1 MRRPSRS
8 AHGRALAA
16 GVSLLLAAG
25 LLSSCSSDE
34 PEDTDLV
41 AQAQEVQYRNDL
53 AEQQEIDRRAAS
65 LPASPAGTVTIDGET
80 DHSLTTELT
89 SELVR
94 SGTGTTVD
102 LGHSGEDE
110 AFRRL
115 CAGEVDLVDSVREI
129 SRAEWDACR
138 AVGLDVVQFQLAA
151 DAVVVAIKS
160 ETDVGG
166 DCLSTQ
172 QVQDIYRAGSPVT
185 NWDQVGLDSVPLGV
199 AGPDQDNDAFTF
211 FGQVVLDA
219 PEPSMVNLRSDY
231 EAHDTDQQ
239 SRSFVVGSPKDKLL
253 ADLNA
258 DRQRVREDLRSQ
270 LTTKWQVV
278 QDALEEVRAAQAEVE
293 KGVRDRRPAATQARD
308 RQRLVQARA
317 AWRQAR
323 AEKDQVL
330 AQWQASRTAA
340 ESSAAAAQRYAAT
353 HGHVSYFRFS
363 YYELFEDQLRPFE
376 ITLPDG
382 ERNCVFPSQRTI
394 VSGQYPL
401 AQRLLLTTTTRSLER
416 SEVSDL
422 LEFYLEH
429 AVDGAE
435 EQRLVALP
443 DAQVAQQLAVV
454 RGETPPVLVAPEA
467 PVESSEATVPRDE
480 PAR

>member
-1 MRRPSRS
+1 MRRPSRP
-8 AHGRALAA
+8 ARTLAA
-16 GVSLLLAAG
+16 GAGLVLAAG
-25 LLSSCSSDE
+25 LLGSCSAEE
-34 PEDTDLV
+34 PAGTDLV

-53 AEQQEIDRRAAS
+53 AEQQEIARRAAT
-65 LPASPAGTVTIDGET
+65 LPTSPAGTVTIDGET
-80 DHSLTTELT
+80 EGSLTTELT

-102 LGHSGEDE
+102 VGHGGEDQ
-110 AFRRL
+110 AFGRL
-115 CAGEVDLVDSVREI
+115 CAGEIDVVDSVREI

-172 QVQDIYRAGSPVT
+172 QIQDIYRAGSPVT
-185 NWDQVGLDSVPLGV
+185 SWDQLGLDAVPLSV
-199 AGPDQDNDAFTF
+199 AGPDLDNDAFTF

-219 PEPSMVNLRSDY
+219 PEPSLVNLRSDY
-231 EAHDTDQQ
+231 EARDTDQQ
-239 SRSFVVGSPKDKLL
+239 SRTFVVGSPRDREL
-253 ADLNA
+253 AGLNA

-270 LTTKWQVV
+270 LTARWQVV
-278 QDALEEVRAAQAEVE
+278 QDALEEVRTAQAEVE
-293 KGVRDRRPAATQARD
+293 KGVRDQRPASTRARD
-308 RQRLVQARA
+308 RQRLVAARA

-330 AQWQASRTAA
+330 AQWQAAKTEA
-340 ESSAAAAQRYAAT
+340 EGTAAAAQRYAAT
-353 HGHVSYFRFS
+353 VGHVSYFRFS

-376 ITLPDG
+376 VTLPDG

-401 AQRLLLTTTTRSLER
+401 ARRLLLTTTTRSLER
-416 SEVSDL
+416 RDVAGL
-422 LEFYLEH
+422 LEFYLQH
-429 AVDGAE
+429 AVESAE
-435 EQRLVALP
+435 DQRLVALP

-454 RGETPPVLVAPEA
+454 RGEAEPVLVAPDA
-467 PVESSEATVPRDE
+467 PVEASEANVPTDE

>member
-1 MRRPSRS
+1 MRGPSSTTPAR
-8 AHGRALAA
+8 
-16 GVSLLLAAG
+16 GVAVGVGLLLAAG
-25 LLSSCSSDE
+25 LLTACSSDE
-34 PEDTDLV
+34 PEGTDLV
-41 AQAQEVQYRNDL
+41 AQAQEVQYRNEL
-53 AEQQEIDRRAAS
+53 AQQQEIARRAAN
-65 LPASPAGTVTIDGET
+65 LPSIPAGTVVVDGET
-80 DHSLTTELT
+80 EHSLTTELT

-94 SGTGTTVD
+94 SGTGTSVD
-102 LGHSGEDE
+102 VGHSGQDQ
-110 AFRRL
+110 AFQRL
-115 CAGEVDLVDSVREI
+115 CAGEVDLVDSTREI

-185 NWDQVGLDSVPLGV
+185 NWDQLGLDEVPLGV
-199 AGPDQDNDAFTF
+199 AGPGQDNAAFTF

-219 PEPSMVNLRSDY
+219 PEPSLVNLRSDY
-231 EAHDTDQQ
+231 SARDTDEQ
-239 SRSFVVGSPKDKLL
+239 SRMFVVGTMRDKKL
-253 ADLNA
+253 ASVNA
-258 DRQRVREDLRSQ
+258 DRQRVREELKSQ
-270 LTTKWQVV
+270 LTAKWQVV

-293 KGVRDRRPAATQARD
+293 KGIRDQRPADQQLRD
-308 RQRLVQARA
+308 QQRLDAARTAWQQARA
-317 AWRQAR
+317 Q
-323 AEKDQVL
+323 KNQVL
-330 AQWQASRTAA
+330 AQWQAAKAGTAA
-340 ESSAAAAQRYAAT
+340 SAAAARRYAQT
-353 HGHVSYFRFS
+353 LGHVSYFRFS

-394 VSGQYPL
+394 VSGEYPL
-401 AQRLLLTTTTRSLER
+401 ARRLLLTTTTRSLDR
-416 SEVSDL
+416 SDVSDV

-429 AVDGAE
+429 AVDSAE
-435 EQRLVALP
+435 TARLVTLP

-454 RGETPPVLVAPEA
+454 RGEAEPTLVTPEA
-467 PVESSEATVPRDE
+467 PVDEAPSDVPTDE